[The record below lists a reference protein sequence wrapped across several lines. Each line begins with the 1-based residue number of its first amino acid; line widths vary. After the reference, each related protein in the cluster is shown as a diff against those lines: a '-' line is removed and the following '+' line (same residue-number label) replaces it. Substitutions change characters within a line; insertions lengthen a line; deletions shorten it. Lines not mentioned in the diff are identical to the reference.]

1 MPAPPAAAAERVC
14 AVVVTFNRLALL
26 EQCLDSLKKQTR
38 PPDAI
43 LVVNNGSTDGTAEWL
58 RERADL
64 LTVTQPNLGSA
75 GGCAAGMRR
84 AHAEGFAWTWML
96 DDDLVVPP
104 DALKILLNDAHRGA
118 LDLVNPL
125 VAADTELEALA
136 FGLAPGIQTVAEAK
150 NAARDGL
157 IPDLVNPW
165 NGLLVSRAAMDR
177 IGFVKV
183 EMFISGDE
191 IEYVHRAKAS
201 GLAMATSTG
210 VVCHHPKPRFA
221 YQPILFNRFR
231 VELPGG
237 LRRWIYIRNVGY
249 INSRYRGVK
258 AVWRDALKFGWFFLT
273 HGKAEHGGLGR
284 FLRYYLDGITDRYA
298 LEPARNAAADRTA
311 SNPG

>member
-1 MPAPPAAAAERVC
+1 MPAPPAATAVESVC

-26 EQCLDSLKKQTR
+26 EQCIDSLKRQTR
-38 PPDAI
+38 PPDTI
-43 LVVNNGSTDGTAEWL
+43 LVIDNGSTDGTAAWL
-58 RERADL
+58 RGRGDL

-84 AHAEGFAWTWML
+84 AHAEGFAWVWLM
-96 DDDLVVPP
+96 DDDLVLPP
-104 DALKILLNDAHRGA
+104 DALQILLDDARRGA

-125 VAADTELEALA
+125 VAADSEPDLLA
-136 FGLAPGIQTVAEAK
+136 FGLAPEIQTVAAAR

-165 NGLLVSRAAMDR
+165 NGLLVSRRAIDR

-191 IEYVHRAKAS
+191 IEYVHRAKAG

-221 YQPILFNRFR
+221 
-231 VELPGG
+231 
-237 LRRWIYIRNVGY
+237 
-249 INSRYRGVK
+249 
-258 AVWRDALKFGWFFLT
+258 
-273 HGKAEHGGLGR
+273 
-284 FLRYYLDGITDRYA
+284 
-298 LEPARNAAADRTA
+298 
-311 SNPG
+311 